1 MDDYSTRQMDRHH
14 PQKAPRFE
22 RNDTD
27 EEWMGIKLKSLDR
40 VPTDDA
46 RSTRTASHRTETRS
60 FVRSFVSS
68 SSVRPSPEPTSR
80 ARVSRR
86 VQPSD
91 DDVVVD
97 EPPTVGSVRAVDRR
111 TPRRGSRACTVYAF
125 STSKDS
131 KKLIKFHFF
140 FQTDDDAN
148 RRTRRRSPIDVL
160 LFPRRAC
167 RPDDDGWMDAKC
179 PPRPDPKKKTGFGI
193 FNLWRVVNRRK
204 VYG

>member
-1 MDDYSTRQMDRHH
+1 MLFRSTGCRPTTR
-14 PQKAPRFE
+14 APRGLRPTE
-22 RNDTD
+22 R
-27 EEWMGIKLKSLDR
+27 K
-40 VPTDDA
+40 
-46 RSTRTASHRTETRS
+46 H
-60 FVRSFVSS
+60 VRSFVPLSLRRP
-68 SSVRPSPEPTSR
+68 SVRLPNQRR
-80 ARVSRR
+80 ARASHGASNHPTTTTSSTRHP
-86 VQPSD
+86 PSA
-91 DDVVVD
+91 
-97 EPPTVGSVRAVDRR
+97 VRAVDRR
-111 TPRRGSRACTVYAF
+111 TPRRVSRACTVYAF

-204 VYG
+204 VHG